1 MFGIGDNYEM
11 LWKAIIRPPRAQ
23 YNPHDLGSSPL
34 IKGQRYLEKTESKL
48 KEHKSS

>member
-23 YNPHDLGSSPL
+23 YSPHDLGTTPL
-34 IKGQRYLEKTESKL
+34 IQAQKYLGKMESKL

>member
-23 YNPHDLGSSPL
+23 YEPHDLG
-34 IKGQRYLEKTESKL
+34 ICYLTKAQKYLGKTELKL
-48 KEHKSS
+48 KGHKSS